1 MATYQGQDG
10 VITIGGNAVVEVRS
24 FSVEYTREVI
34 EDTTMG
40 DAART
45 YKHGLKTFTGSADVY
60 IDADGADVNG
70 VTAAL
75 MGDAIGGDSAVAV
88 ELYPGGDASGNPKLT
103 GNVVITGVSVNSTMD
118 GMVEGT
124 ISFQGTGD
132 LTFGV
137 APAP

>member
-1 MATYQGQDG
+1 MATYTGQDG
-10 VITIGGNAVVEVRS
+10 VISIGGAAVAEVRS

-45 YKHGLKTFTGSADVY
+45 YKHGLKSFTGSADVY
-60 IDADGADVNG
+60 IDADGSDVNG
-70 VTAAL
+70 ITAAL
-75 MGDAIGGDSAVAV
+75 MGDDIGANSAVAV
-88 ELYPGGDASGNPKLT
+88 ILYPAGDATGNAKLT
-103 GNVVITGVSVNSTMD
+103 GSVIITGVSINSTMD
-118 GMVEGT
+118 GIVEGT

-137 APAP
+137 AA